1 MDEQTYSF
9 QEPQA
14 NYIYRFQS
22 SSSEKEVTKLVKFTL
37 TDTENV
43 YNLALLDLLPDG
55 QTSDITETKNKDM
68 VTVLATVMKIV
79 IDFLDKFPTV
89 AILFSGSDQRRQ
101 RLYRIL
107 IGREF
112 QAIRKKFNVFGSIG
126 NEIEFFEPNQDYDF
140 FIITKHEY

>member
-1 MDEQTYSF
+1 MDEQAYSF

-14 NYIYRFQS
+14 NYIYRFKS

-68 VTVLATVMKIV
+68 VTVLATVIKIV
-79 IDFLDKFPTV
+79 VDFLDKFPTV
-89 AILFSGSDQRRQ
+89 AVLFSGSDQRRQ

-107 IGREF
+107 IGREL
-112 QAIRKKFNVFGSIG
+112 QTIQKKFNVFGSIG
-126 NEIEFFEPNQDYDF
+126 NEIEFFEPNQAYDF
-140 FIITKHEY
+140 FIITKHEN